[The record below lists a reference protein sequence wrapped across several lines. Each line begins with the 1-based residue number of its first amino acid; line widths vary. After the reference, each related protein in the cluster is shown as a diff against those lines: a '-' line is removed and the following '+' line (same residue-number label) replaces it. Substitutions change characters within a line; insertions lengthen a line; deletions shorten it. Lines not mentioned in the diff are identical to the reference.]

1 MVHSPHGVGHSTLD
15 GRPVDARRY
24 RPGIFLVQGES
35 GTCHWLLVLVAKER
49 LDMCYLPHDPAAWLV
64 GCAARVGWS
73 LGELQLGMSILSGFA
88 AVRRSYG
95 SVKQGMRGRMQDRE
109 RKVACNI

>member
-1 MVHSPHGVGHSTLD
+1 M
-15 GRPVDARRY
+15 
-24 RPGIFLVQGES
+24 QGES